1 MYVELYILDNLLM
14 NALILRLAACICGIK
29 ARGLRIFILSF
40 SGAIYALLALFF
52 EWLMHPIAKL
62 LLCAIMA
69 IGLSFKCI
77 REFLINCCAVFFST
91 LLAGG
96 LTYASALSFGGS
108 IKNGYI
114 VTSIPLRVAICVI
127 STLVFLPGFIRRIR
141 RRLRQRSLKMNLVIK
156 HEGEVFQFT
165 ALLDT
170 GSSLHEPVSG
180 LPGILV
186 ISEALKPFA
195 SVPVI
200 SGGAFCDG
208 RIIYGF
214 RPDSVSLEDQEITAF
229 IFVADGNSECFYE
242 NITALIPQ
250 DAIPLTHE
258 PKKEKAL
265 CTNVSG
271 TAFYALLRRSLIAL
285 SKQAASIMSAQVK
298 RCRRH

>member
-1 MYVELYILDNLLM
+1 MYIELYILDNLLM
-14 NALILRLAACICGIK
+14 NALILRLAACICGIE

-40 SGAIYALLALFF
+40 LGAIYALLALFF
-52 EWLMHPIAKL
+52 ERLMHPISKL

-69 IGLSFKCI
+69 TGLPFKCI

-96 LTYASALSFGGS
+96 LAYAFALSFGGS
-108 IKNGYI
+108 MQNGYI

-127 STLVFLPGFIRRIR
+127 ATLVFLPSLIRRIR
-141 RRLRQRSLKMNLVIK
+141 RRLRRRSLKMNLVIK
-156 HEGEVFQFT
+156 HKGEIFRFT

-170 GSSLHEPVSG
+170 GSSLHEPISG

-186 ISEALKPFA
+186 ISDNLKPFA

-200 SGGAFCDG
+200 SRGAFCDG

-214 RPDSVSLEDQEITAF
+214 RPDSVSLDGHEIVAF
-229 IFVADGNSECFYE
+229 IFVADGNSEYFCD

-265 CTNVSG
+265 CTNASG

-285 SKQAASIMSAQVK
+285 SKQAASIMSAPVK